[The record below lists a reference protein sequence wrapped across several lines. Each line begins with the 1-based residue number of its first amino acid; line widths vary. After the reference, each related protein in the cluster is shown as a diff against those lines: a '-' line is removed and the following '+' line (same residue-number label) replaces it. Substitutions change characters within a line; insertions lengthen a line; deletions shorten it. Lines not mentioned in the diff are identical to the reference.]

1 MRLVTIFSAV
11 SLSFSSFAYEIIKD
25 TSTIEILTPSFEL
38 RKTAKLKLDNGL
50 EAYLISDPLLKES
63 GAALAVEVGSWN
75 DPVEYPGMAHFL
87 EHMLF
92 MGTKAYPDEAEYS
105 SYIQSHGG
113 AMNAYTASDK
123 TVYSFTINPQDFEG
137 ALDRF
142 SHFFIDPLFSTNS
155 LARELHNVDQE
166 HAKNVENDG
175 SRVYQVFKDTSNPS
189 HPNHAFSTGNADTL
203 SGIPQ
208 DVMKTFYQKYYIASA
223 MHLVIMDKAPL
234 ETLIEQVDTKFSK
247 VPSSSYKR
255 TLPTQSM
262 LSSAQKGAL
271 LQIEPLKKLT
281 SLSLIWEIDDAY
293 INDFDSMSALFLSY
307 LISSEAKGQLADQL
321 KSYGYINQLT
331 SSVDTFSNTQGLF
344 SIDLDLTDQGSQNT
358 DAIIEICRNYLSFLT
373 KQPNLEAIF
382 NQWKSIIT
390 TRFIYQDR
398 GDVFDELTT
407 MAADLTFEPLN
418 SYPAYGSI
426 PKSFN
431 LNQFTSLIH
440 SLTAD
445 TCLYI
450 LVANK
455 GTFDKQ
461 EPWTGAKYSVKPYT
475 KERLN
480 AFQAADVK
488 VNFQN
493 LELNPYAPSEFYIV
507 DHSLESST
515 YEPLAQQ
522 ENFNF
527 YFKPTNL
534 YGLPELCLKLRMTPT
549 LFMSKVDLNAFMHLY
564 IQAFQKSLMFDLDAA
579 AYCGLN
585 SDLSYKDGSLWL
597 NLEGFNDKALI
608 LASKIV
614 DNIQNFNFSKE
625 NFELIKQTVKDNLA
639 NTSKELGFRQG
650 IIRFNALFDSLYSLP
665 HEIYAAIKEW
675 DYQKFMDTSN
685 NLKSNLSLNGLLI
698 GNASKETADKLKNY
712 FAPLVSK
719 LKVPQTNLTH
729 VLELNDQKGPYLYK
743 KKLDVQGSSLILA
756 IEQEKINPLSKVK
769 TSLLMPILSEQFFD
783 TLRTK
788 QHTGYIARALN
799 TEIALQQFYL
809 LAVQSNSHGC
819 LELLYRFELF
829 LEDFV
834 NNFEVRYSQ
843 EQFTSIKQSLIQEL
857 TARQE
862 NLAALAADDMN
873 ILCYREGDFTWDHQ
887 LIEAIQTITYE
898 DLKEFA
904 FVTLPRT
911 NKKRVAF
918 LMEGKLPENRRLNYT
933 PSSLETII
941 KEGEFTL
948 PQALITQEES
958 HEYSKK
964 PLQNAP

>member
-1 MRLVTIFSAV
+1 MRLVTIFSV
-11 SLSFSSFAYEIIKD
+11 LSISLSSFAYEIIKD
-25 TSTIEILTPSFEL
+25 TSNIDILTPSFQL

-50 EAYLISDPLLKES
+50 QAYIISDPLLKES

-92 MGTKAYPDEAEYS
+92 MGTKPYPDEAEYS

-123 TVYSFTINPQDFEG
+123 TVYSFTINPQDFDG

-142 SHFFIDPLFSTNS
+142 SHFFIDPLFSRNS
-155 LARELHNVDQE
+155 ISRELHNVDQE

-175 SRVYQVFKDTSNPS
+175 SRVYQVFKDTSNTS

-208 DVMKTFYQKYYIASA
+208 EVMKAFYQKYYTANA

-234 ETLIEQVDTKFSK
+234 ETLIAQVNSKFSQ
-247 VPSSSYKR
+247 VPSSNYKR

-262 LSSAQKGAL
+262 LSTAQKGSL
-271 LQIEPLKKLT
+271 LQIQPLKNLK
-281 SLSLIWEIDDAY
+281 SLSLVWELDDAY
-293 INDFDSMSALFLSY
+293 INDFHSMSALFLSY

-321 KSYGYINQLT
+321 KSYSYINQLT
-331 SSVDTFSNTQGLF
+331 SSVDIFSNTQGLF
-344 SIDLDLTDQGSQNT
+344 SIDLDLTDEGLAHT
-358 DAIIEICRNYLSFLT
+358 DDIIQICISYLRFLT

-390 TRFIYQDR
+390 TKFIYQDR
-398 GDVFDELTT
+398 QDVFDQVTN

-418 SYPAYGSI
+418 SYPAYGTI
-426 PKSFN
+426 PDSFN
-431 LNQFTSLIH
+431 LTQLSSIIN

-450 LVANK
+450 LLANK
-455 GTFDKQ
+455 GSFDKQ
-461 EPWTGAKYSVKPYT
+461 EPWTGAKYTLTPYS

-480 AFQAADVK
+480 TFQTADPK
-488 VNFQN
+488 LSFQS
-493 LELNPYAPSEFYIV
+493 LDLNPYAPSQFYIV
-507 DHSLESST
+507 DNALEEST
-515 YEPLAQQ
+515 YETLVNQD
-522 ENFNF
+522 NFNF

-534 YGLPELCLKLRMTPT
+534 YGLPELCLKLKMTPT
-549 LFMSKVDLNAFMHLY
+549 FFISKVDLNAFMTLY
-564 IQAFQKSLMFDLDAA
+564 VQAFQKSLMFDLDAA
-579 AYCGLN
+579 SYCGLRAG
-585 SDLSYKDGSLWL
+585 LSYSDGSLWL
-597 NLEGFNDKALI
+597 NLEGFNDKALS
-608 LASKIV
+608 LATKIIT
-614 DNIQNFNFSKE
+614 NIQNFNFSKE
-625 NFELIKQTVKDNLA
+625 DFELIKQTVKDNLA

-665 HEIYAAIKEW
+665 YEVYLALKEW
-675 DYQKFMDTSN
+675 DYAKFMDTAGK
-685 NLKSNLSLNGLLI
+685 LKSNLSLNGLLI
-698 GNASKETADKLKNY
+698 GNASKDTADKLKTL
-712 FAPLVSK
+712 FSTLVSNV
-719 LKVPQTNLTH
+719 KVPQSNLSH
-729 VLELNDQKGPYLYK
+729 VLELNDQKGPYIYK
-743 KKLDVQGSSLILA
+743 KNLEVQGSSLILA
-756 IEQEKINPLSKVK
+756 IEQEKTNPSSKAK
-769 TSLLMPILSEQFFD
+769 TALLMPVLSEQFFD

-788 QHTGYIARALN
+788 QHTGYIARALD

-809 LAVQSNSHGC
+809 LAVQSNSHGS

-829 LEDFV
+829 IEDFV
-834 NNFEVRYSQ
+834 NNFDMRYSQ

-857 TARQE
+857 TARKE
-862 NLAALAADDMN
+862 NLGSLASHDMK
-873 ILCYREGDFTWDHQ
+873 ILCYREGDFTWDDK
-887 LIEAIQTITYE
+887 LIEMIQNTSY
-898 DLKEFA
+898 DNLKEFA

-933 PSSLETII
+933 PSTLDAIR
-941 KEGEFTL
+941 KEGEFSL
-948 PQALITQEES
+948 PSPLVSQEEFDG
-958 HEYSKK
+958 YSKK